1 MDNQSFIG
9 IDKIIDRLDIKQ
21 NMVVADFG
29 AGHGFFSVAMAK
41 KVGPSGQIFAID
53 VLESAIEGI
62 RSCAKLEGLFNIKP
76 IRGDLEKAGGSTLP
90 NDDCDVVIMANI
102 LFQAPDKAAVLNEAK
117 RVLKPGGRLVL
128 VEWRPYIGIGP
139 KKEYRVTEEELK
151 QMIGAAGFSN
161 PEAIDAGS
169 HHYGFIFLKP

>member
-9 IDKIIDRLDIKQ
+9 VDKIINQLDIKQ
-21 NMVVADFG
+21 NMVIADFG
-29 AGHGFFSVAMAK
+29 AGHGFFSIAMAK

-62 RSCAKLEGLFNIKP
+62 RSRAKMEGLFNIRL
-76 IRGDLEKAGGSTLP
+76 IRGNLEKPGGSTLS
-90 NDDCDVVIMANI
+90 DESCDMVMMANI
-102 LFQAPDKAAVLNEAK
+102 LFQAPDKTAVLNEAK
-117 RVLKPGGRLVL
+117 RILKPGGRLSA
-128 VEWRPYIGIGP
+128 VEWRPHIGIGP
-139 KKEYRVTEEELK
+139 KKEYRITEEELK

>member
-9 IDKIIDRLDIKQ
+9 VDKIINQLDIKQ
-21 NMVVADFG
+21 NMVIADFG
-29 AGHGFFSVAMAK
+29 AGHGFFSIAMAK

-62 RSCAKLEGLFNIKP
+62 RSRAKMEGLFNIRL
-76 IRGDLEKAGGSTLP
+76 IRGNLEKPGGSTLS
-90 NDDCDVVIMANI
+90 DESCDMVMMANI
-102 LFQAPDKAAVLNEAK
+102 LFQAPDKTAVLNEAK
-117 RVLKPGGRLVL
+117 RILKPGGRLVL

>member
-9 IDKIIDRLDIKQ
+9 VDKIINQLDIKQ

-62 RSCAKLEGLFNIKP
+62 RSRAKMEGLFNIRL
-76 IRGDLEKAGGSTLP
+76 IRGNLEKPGGSTLS
-90 NDDCDVVIMANI
+90 DESCDMVMMANI
-102 LFQAPDKAAVLNEAK
+102 LFQAPDKTAVLNEAK
-117 RVLKPGGRLVL
+117 RILKPGGRLVL

-139 KKEYRVTEEELK
+139 KKEYRITEEELK
-151 QMIGAAGFSN
+151 RIIGAAGFSN
-161 PEAIDAGS
+161 PEIIDAGS
-169 HHYGFIFLKP
+169 HHYGFIFRKP